1 MTASSATVLIVDD
14 EAGLR
19 HLLGQFLRLEGHT
32 TLTAADGAAALEV
45 LRTTAIDLV
54 LLDMFMPGMNGLEVL
69 AAMKAD
75 PALADIPVV
84 MISAD
89 QDLDGV
95 ATCLK
100 LGADDYLPKPF
111 RPVILSARVST
122 SLERRRLRAN
132 ERAYQ
137 ARLEAQ
143 VIERTAALAA
153 SEAALRRQSR
163 LLSSILNSMSDGVV
177 VVDTTG
183 QLIHHNPAAE
193 SILGAQIDALLPQTS
208 NMPTALHH
216 AEHDLPFRAD
226 ELPLAHAIRRE
237 TVTDFTASFV
247 DRTGDRR
254 WISITAQPLIDDEQ
268 AISGGVAVVRDVS
281 AARQAETALR
291 ESEERYML
299 AARGANDGLWDWD
312 LRANQA
318 YFSPRWK
325 LMLGYAEDEI
335 GSAPAEWL
343 DRIHPDDRERVE
355 VHLAAHYQRLI
366 THFQHEYRILHKDG
380 SYRWMLCRGLAVWDE
395 QGRAIRVAGSQ
406 TDISDRKRA
415 EERLLH
421 DALHDWLTGLPNRML
436 FQDRLEH
443 ALGRNRRNPDDS
455 FAVIFLDLD
464 RFKVINDSLGHA
476 VGDLLLKT
484 VARRIESC
492 VRPGDTVARLGG
504 DEFTILLEDVSDEA
518 TALAIT
524 SRIQEVIADPLYLDD
539 QEVFTT
545 ASIGVTLS
553 VLQYTSA
560 DDMIRDADT
569 AMYHAKVRGKARAVV
584 FDPQMHAAAM
594 QLLQLESALR
604 WALQRNEL
612 RLYYQPI
619 VALETGLVVGVEAL
633 VRWQHP
639 ERGLLL
645 PGDFIGIAEETGLI
659 VPIGWWVL
667 REACRQMMHWQ
678 QNIAEA
684 AEMWVTVNVSV
695 KQLMQGDI
703 IDQIRFALGDTGLP
717 PTALR
722 LEITESMLIEHS
734 DRVADILEQIRAL
747 GIRVSMDDFGTGYSS
762 LSYLQ
767 RLPVD
772 ALKIDRSFIRQLGIT
787 QERSEI
793 VRAILSLAHAM
804 GLQAVAEGTETVE
817 QVEYLRAHSC
827 ELGQG
832 WLYAKAL
839 DPSEIAPLVGAG
851 KPLGGHPPRDTLKE

>member
-1 MTASSATVLIVDD
+1 MTTQGARVLIVDD

-19 HLLGQFLRLEGHT
+19 DLLSRFLRLEGHT
-32 TLTAADGAAALEV
+32 TIAAGSGEEALET
-45 LRTTAIDLV
+45 LRTEPIDLV
-54 LLDMFMPGMNGLEVL
+54 LLDMFMPGMNGLAVL
-69 AAMKAD
+69 QRMKAD
-75 PALADIPVV
+75 PALAEIPVV

-95 ATCLK
+95 AESLK

-111 RPVILSARVST
+111 RPVILSARVRT
-122 SLERRRLRAN
+122 CLERRRLRAN
-132 ERAYQ
+132 ERANQ

-143 VIERTAALAA
+143 VAERTAALAA
-153 SEAALRRQSR
+153 SEAALRQQSQI
-163 LLSSILNSMSDGVV
+163 LASILNSMSDGVV
-177 VVDTTG
+177 VVDTAG
-183 QLIHHNPAAE
+183 ALIHRNPAAE
-193 SILGAQIDALLPQTS
+193 RILGPQIAALLPQTAETIS
-208 NMPTALHH
+208 PLYH
-216 AEHDLPFRAD
+216 AETGTPYLSS

-237 TVTDFTASFV
+237 PVTDFTSGFV
-247 DRTGDRR
+247 DAAGAQR
-254 WISITAQPLIDDEQ
+254 WISITAQPLIKDEQ
-268 AISGGVAVVRDVS
+268 DIAGGVAVVRDVS
-281 AARQAETALR
+281 AARQAESALR

-312 LRANQA
+312 LRTNRA

-325 LMLGYAEDEI
+325 LMLGYQEDEI
-335 GSAPAEWL
+335 GADPHEWL

-366 THFQHEYRILHKDG
+366 THFQHEYRIRHKDG
-380 SYRWMLCRGLAVWDE
+380 EYRWVLCRGLAVWDA

-443 ALGRNRRNPDDS
+443 ALARQRRNADDT
-455 FAVIFLDLD
+455 FAVAFLDLD

-484 VARRIESC
+484 VAQRIERC

-504 DEFTILLEDVSDEA
+504 DEFTILLEDVHGEE
-518 TALAIT
+518 TVLAIT
-524 SRIQEVIADPLYLDD
+524 TRIQEAIAEPLYLEE
-539 QEVFTT
+539 QAIFTT

-553 VLQYTSA
+553 TLNYATA
-560 DDMIRDADT
+560 DDLIRDADT
-569 AMYHAKVRGKARAVV
+569 AMYHAKMRGKARAVI
-584 FDPQMHAAAM
+584 FDPEMHSAAM

-619 VALETGLVVGVEAL
+619 VALETGYVVGFEAL

-645 PGDFIGIAEETGLI
+645 PGEFIGIAEETGLI

-667 REACRQMMHWQ
+667 HEACRQMRLWQ
-678 QNIAEA
+678 QTIPEA
-684 AEMWVTVNVSV
+684 AELWVTVNVSV
-695 KQLMQGDI
+695 KQLMQPDLI
-703 IDQIRFALGDTGLP
+703 QQIRHAQDATGLP
-717 PTALR
+717 PEALR

-734 DRVADILEQIRAL
+734 DRVADVLEQLRAL

-772 ALKIDRSFIRQLGIT
+772 ALKIDRSFIKQIGIT
-787 QERSEI
+787 NERSEI
-793 VRAILSLAHAM
+793 VKAILSLAQAM

-832 WLYAKAL
+832 WLYSQAL
-839 DPSEIAPLVGAG
+839 DPNQVGPLVAAG
-851 KPLGGHPPRDTLKE
+851 QPLAGHPPRNTETR